1 MESFQSLRML
11 RKNIFMC
18 KLDLSDAHLSVPLS
32 DENWKRKDFKV
43 GASVFWSGIP
53 QTQTKKVVMA
63 DRDTVVFFTSVTGFC
78 EKSKEILVIPAQ
90 EIEFVRMIIISKE
103 MTIPL
108 IPEKL
113 RTIKLMCVNLL
124 QNPQTTISE

>member
-1 MESFQSLRML
+1 M
-11 RKNIFMC
+11 
-18 KLDLSDAHLSVPLS
+18 
-32 DENWKRKDFKV
+32 
-43 GASVFWSGIP
+43 FWSGIP

-78 EKSKEILVIPAQ
+78 EKSKGILVIPAQ

>member
-1 MESFQSLRML
+1 M
-11 RKNIFMC
+11 
-18 KLDLSDAHLSVPLS
+18 
-32 DENWKRKDFKV
+32 
-43 GASVFWSGIP
+43 FWSGIP

-78 EKSKEILVIPAQ
+78 EKSKEILVVPAQ

-103 MTIPL
+103 